1 MQILLI
7 ECLHFFMEDN
17 MAVTD
22 GRNGFVKKWIEFL
35 WSVMGGLLFSILASI
50 RTGEGRRF
58 FETGKW
64 LHFDQRSG
72 MGSWDGFG
80 QRYYWDEFFIGFIFT
95 FILVKSI
102 KKYRSLK

>member
-35 WSVMGGLLFSILASI
+35 WSIMGGLLFSMIGSI
-50 RTGEGRRF
+50 RTGRDTVYFDTGR
-58 FETGKW
+58 W
-64 LHFDQRSG
+64 LDFNLYKR
-72 MGSWDGFG
+72 WDGFG
-80 QRYYWDEFFIGFIFT
+80 PFDYLDEFIIGFIFT

-102 KKYRSLK
+102 KKYKSLK